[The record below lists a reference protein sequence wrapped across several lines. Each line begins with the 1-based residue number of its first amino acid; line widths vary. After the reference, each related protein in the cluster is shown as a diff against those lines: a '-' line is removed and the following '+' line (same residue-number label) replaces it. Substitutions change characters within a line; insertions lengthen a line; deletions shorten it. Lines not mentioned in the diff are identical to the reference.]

1 MAFDARYRDP
11 DLCRRL
17 SERIRSVRGRE
28 IRIMEVCGT
37 HTVSVFRHGIR
48 TMLGESIRLVSGPGC
63 PVCVTDQGDID
74 AVIAMAEMNHTIVA
88 TFGDLMRV
96 PGTRSSLREEKSRG
110 CDVRVVYSAADALAI
125 ARANPDRQV
134 VFPGI
139 GFETTAPAIA
149 AAIIAASEEGI
160 SNFSV
165 ACSHKRVPPALEAL
179 AAEDDAAVDGF
190 LLPGH
195 VSVVIGLNGYADFFR
210 KYPIPSVV
218 AGFEPVD
225 ILSALLRLAEM
236 IAAGSSGLENA
247 YGRAVTDNGN
257 PRARQVMD
265 TVFYPVDSAWRGL
278 GIIPGGGMA
287 LRKAFSG
294 FDAFRRFSVRAAPAP
309 PPAGCSC
316 GDILVGKAVPP
327 DCSLYGN
334 TCTPLDPVGPCMVS
348 SEGTCAAYYQYG
360 GGL

>member
-1 MAFDARYRDP
+1 MAFDAQYRDP

-17 SERIRSVRGRE
+17 SERIRSVCGRK

-48 TMLGESIRLVSGPGC
+48 SMLGESVRLVSGPGC
-63 PVCVTDQGDID
+63 PVCVTDPGDID
-74 AVIAMAEMNHTIVA
+74 AIIAMAKMDHVIVV

-96 PGTRSSLREEKSRG
+96 PGTRSSLGGEKARG

-139 GFETTAPAIA
+139 GFETTAPAVA
-149 AAIIAASEEGI
+149 ASVIAASAEGI

-179 AAEDDAAVDGF
+179 CAKDDAAVDGF

-195 VSVVIGLNGYADFFR
+195 VSVVIGLNGYAEFFR
-210 KYPIPSVV
+210 EYTIPSVV

-236 IAAGSSGLENA
+236 IAAGSPGLENA
-247 YGRAVTDNGN
+247 YGRAVADNGN
-257 PRARQVMD
+257 PRAREVME
-265 TVFYPVDSAWRGL
+265 TAFYPVDSAWRGL

-287 LRKAFSG
+287 FRKAFSG
-294 FDAFRRFSVRAAPAP
+294 FDAFRRFSVEATPAP

-316 GDILVGKAVPP
+316 GDILAGKVIPP
-327 DCSLYGN
+327 DCPLYGN
-334 TCTPLDPVGPCMVS
+334 ACTPIDPVGPCMVS